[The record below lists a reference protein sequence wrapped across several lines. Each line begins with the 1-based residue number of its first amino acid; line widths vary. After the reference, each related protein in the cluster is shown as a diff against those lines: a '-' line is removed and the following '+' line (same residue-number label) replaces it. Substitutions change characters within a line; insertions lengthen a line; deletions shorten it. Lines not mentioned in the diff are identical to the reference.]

1 MGNLIE
7 KICTTCNGN
16 PHTIISS
23 LCEMHYFEWAEEKM
37 YNELDTST
45 EGLYV

>member
-7 KICTTCNGN
+7 AICTVCNGN

-23 LCEMHYFEWAEEKM
+23 LCDTHYFEWQEEKM
-37 YNELDTST
+37 FMELEMST
-45 EGLYV
+45 EGIYL